1 MGYMIN
7 RIYLENYKLFDGIKL
22 DFGNNLLSVFD
33 GPNGY
38 GKTSVFDAIE
48 FLVTGNIS
56 RIESSEVILGTAS
69 YSTVFLA
76 KDPKK
81 DVLLKGEFIDR
92 ATNDTFIIG
101 IRVKVAFENGKYNNP
116 KKLLINAETFNLPS
130 FDTPFE
136 SWDYYA
142 CSKEEMTDFR
152 NDKFGE
158 QNIKQFTLFHYI
170 RQEDRLSFLKQK
182 EKDRGGVIESIMGIQ
197 KELKKLD
204 KAEHAQKDL
213 QTKSKALEKQI
224 NEISQRLQKR
234 PKSMLDSVEYISFFS
249 GKYSWDVKDIIFQS
263 EDEELLNRYFRDL
276 DSLKAYI
283 RYKPWH
289 KIYQIGKIWLQ
300 IPADKRLIVIRA
312 WLLLKKTQCSVTQ
325 LEEKKEN
332 LEYFQKQKNLIDEGL
347 LLKIS
352 FLELCSK
359 LNIEEIGTTLDA
371 EVTSLKNLQSSQNEL
386 QKRILTIRSLRERMH
401 AEVSKFEALDSCP
414 YCGTTWKDRELLEE
428 HYLEAEKTFKEFLDS
443 DSEKYNLQFQAF
455 RTDVINGV
463 SSILN
468 EKIENAKADT
478 LLQLYCLSDN
488 REMFAT
494 YINGCDK
501 VMDFL
506 KPNLELEES
515 KDVEKATEYLF
526 NEADCLYSKIGE
538 DYYIASSEFNFE
550 LLTNTYFP
558 DFVIPEIITEENIE
572 LKKRYLHKRYLQ
584 SFDELAIRLQK
595 ENLQKDKLDRTL
607 GQLKEFVKALKTAIS
622 RYEKQI
628 IDQIEIPFF
637 IYSSRL
643 LQSYQGGQG
652 VLIDNNNG
660 KSIKF
665 IAPGSEH
672 DVLYTMSS
680 GQLSAVV
687 LAFSLAMNKIYAN
700 EGIRTLFI
708 DDPIQC
714 MDDINIISFVELLR
728 REFSDNQ
735 IIVSTHEEQF
745 SNYIRYKFKKYNIET
760 QAITLKDA

>member
-1 MGYMIN
+1 M
-7 RIYLENYKLFDGIKL
+7 
-22 DFGNNLLSVFD
+22 
-33 GPNGY
+33 
-38 GKTSVFDAIE
+38 
-48 FLVTGNIS
+48 
-56 RIESSEVILGTAS
+56 
-69 YSTVFLA
+69 
-76 KDPKK
+76 
-81 DVLLKGEFIDR
+81 
-92 ATNDTFIIG
+92 
-101 IRVKVAFENGKYNNP
+101 
-116 KKLLINAETFNLPS
+116 
-130 FDTPFE
+130 
-136 SWDYYA
+136 
-142 CSKEEMTDFR
+142 
-152 NDKFGE
+152 
-158 QNIKQFTLFHYI
+158 
-170 RQEDRLSFLKQK
+170 
-182 EKDRGGVIESIMGIQ
+182 IESIMGIQ

-478 LLQLYCLSDN
+478 LLQLYCLIDN

>member
-1 MGYMIN
+1 M
-7 RIYLENYKLFDGIKL
+7 
-22 DFGNNLLSVFD
+22 
-33 GPNGY
+33 
-38 GKTSVFDAIE
+38 
-48 FLVTGNIS
+48 
-56 RIESSEVILGTAS
+56 
-69 YSTVFLA
+69 
-76 KDPKK
+76 
-81 DVLLKGEFIDR
+81 
-92 ATNDTFIIG
+92 
-101 IRVKVAFENGKYNNP
+101 
-116 KKLLINAETFNLPS
+116 
-130 FDTPFE
+130 
-136 SWDYYA
+136 
-142 CSKEEMTDFR
+142 
-152 NDKFGE
+152 
-158 QNIKQFTLFHYI
+158 
-170 RQEDRLSFLKQK
+170 
-182 EKDRGGVIESIMGIQ
+182 
-197 KELKKLD
+197 
-204 KAEHAQKDL
+204 
-213 QTKSKALEKQI
+213 
-224 NEISQRLQKR
+224 
-234 PKSMLDSVEYISFFS
+234 
-249 GKYSWDVKDIIFQS
+249 
-263 EDEELLNRYFRDL
+263 
-276 DSLKAYI
+276 
-283 RYKPWH
+283 
-289 KIYQIGKIWLQ
+289 
-300 IPADKRLIVIRA
+300 
-312 WLLLKKTQCSVTQ
+312 LLKKTQCSVTQ

-478 LLQLYCLSDN
+478 LLQLYCLIDN